1 MIDRLGRSVTYLRV
15 SVTDRCNFRCT
26 YCTLP
31 ASPRG
36 LMTVDEIVRLVGVAA
51 SLGIVKIRLT
61 GGEPTVRPEIVE
73 ITRRTAAVP
82 GIGQVVM
89 TTNGSRLRGLA
100 SDLRAAGLSGLNVSL
115 DSLDPARFRV
125 LTHGGEVGPVLEGIE
140 AARTAGFDR
149 LKVNAVVVGGMN
161 DGEVFDFADFAARV
175 GVEARFIEYM
185 PTRRG
190 EARGWT
196 VPYTVLLDRL
206 RERFT
211 LTPIP
216 ALADGGPAERFR
228 IEETGAVVGFIHAMS
243 NPFCERCNRLRIT
256 PDGRIRSCLLTGGEV
271 DFLAAMRAGES
282 DEHLAGLFRRAGDLK
297 PAVYE
302 LHRLDELD
310 MRAVGG

>member
-1 MIDRLGRSVTYLRV
+1 MIDRLGRKVTYLRV

-36 LMTVDEIVRLVGVAA
+36 LLTVEELERIVRVAG
-51 SLGIVKIRLT
+51 SLGIVKIRLS
-61 GGEPTVRPEIVE
+61 GGEPTVRREIVE
-73 ITRRTAAVP
+73 ITRRTARVP
-82 GIGQVVM
+82 GIREVVM
-89 TTNGSRLRGLA
+89 TSNGSRLRDLA
-100 SDLRAAGLSGLNVSL
+100 RPLKEAGLKGINVSL
-115 DSLDPARFRV
+115 DSLDPERFRT
-125 LTHGGEVGPVLEGIE
+125 LTHGGDLAAVLDGIE
-140 AARTAGFDR
+140 AAREAGIER
-149 LKVNAVVVGGMN
+149 IKVNAVVVGGMN
-161 DGEVFDFADFAARV
+161 DDEVLAFADFA
-175 GVEARFIEYM
+175 GKTGIEARFIEYM

-206 RERFT
+206 AESFT
-211 LTPIP
+211 LSPLQ
-216 ALADGGPAERFR
+216 AYADGGPAERFR

-243 NPFCERCNRLRIT
+243 NPFCERCNRLRVT

-271 DFLAAMRAGES
+271 DFMAALRSGAG
-282 DEHLAGLFRRAGDLK
+282 DEEIASLFRKAGDLK